1 MFSMVSPAG
10 TTEFQEHVTHAG
22 PQDFEVLEV
31 GVLKVIFSSCRDHG
45 WLQVEKF
52 RKAGLLS
59 HGCSAGKARAQP
71 RFFPRL
77 SGNHHTLEGLV
88 FERRWNAVPSIAM
101 FAT

>member
-1 MFSMVSPAG
+1 M
-10 TTEFQEHVTHAG
+10 HAG